1 MMIVNFYR
9 AVLATVISA
18 LTLAFGAANA
28 YTLDQFNQHAT
39 VQGPSGTGLARFTLS
54 PEAMRASQHA
64 GYADLA
70 MFNAAGEPVPYAV
83 IQAEPVAANAVPN
96 QMALI
101 PINIVREGT
110 VNGGPP
116 GNVMTET
123 KLEGIL
129 IERVR
134 GQSALRVTVTA
145 QAAAA
150 SNTAPK
156 TAGRGSQMRH
166 YAVLGDAVPATYIL
180 FDVANEQRDF
190 AVPVQI
196 EASDD
201 LVRWNTIAD
210 GTIYRVQVGATVRE
224 SLRIPAN
231 GRTIRFVRITATG
244 DPVLTADTLQGVLVE
259 QPASAAARPESD
271 AMTIAMRAGAEPG
284 EWIADFGGRFPLVA
298 LQMSLPQQ
306 NTIASTQWHVRAH
319 SADPWRPLA
328 TETVYRLLNK
338 KIEIRNPEVA
348 VPTLPVREVKINVDM
363 RGGGLGAGEVNL
375 SARYHPIEV
384 LFAARGNGPFTLG
397 VGLNSKTIDTSGL
410 PVASIV
416 PGWSQKTR
424 AEIAAVGAEPL
435 RANASVKPTAAVSPW
450 GTVDGRKLILWAVLF
465 LAVAVLG
472 FMAYR
477 LSRANKTNVHR
488 N

>member
-1 MMIVNFYR
+1 MINR
-9 AVLATVISA
+9 TCALW
-18 LTLAFGAANA
+18 LTLISGIVLNCATASA
-28 YTLDQFNQHAT
+28 YTLDQFSHHSS
-39 VQGPSGTGLARFTLS
+39 VQGPNGTGLARFTLT
-54 PEAMRASQHA
+54 PEAMRASQHP

-70 MFNAAGEPVPYAV
+70 MFNASSEPVPYAV

-110 VNGGPP
+110 ARSGPP
-116 GNVMTET
+116 SNVMTET

-150 SNTAPK
+150 SNTVKGA
-156 TAGRGSQMRH
+156 ARGSQMRH
-166 YAVLGDAVPATYIL
+166 YAVLGDAVPATYIQ
-180 FDVANEQRDF
+180 FDIAAEQRDF
-190 AVPVQI
+190 AVPLQI

-201 LVRWNTIAD
+201 LVQWNPIAE
-210 GTIYRVQVGATVRE
+210 GTIYRVQVGDTVRE

-244 DPVLTADTLQGVLVE
+244 DPTLTADALQGVLVE
-259 QPASAAARPESD
+259 QPANPTARPESD
-271 AMTIAMRAGAEPG
+271 AMTIPMRAGAEPG
-284 EWIADFGGRFPLVA
+284 EWIADFGGRFPVVA
-298 LQMSLPQQ
+298 LQMSLPQL
-306 NTIASTQWHVRAH
+306 NTIASSQWFVRAS
-319 SADPWRPLA
+319 SAEPWRPLA
-328 TETVYRLLNK
+328 TETVYRLQNK

-348 VPTLPVREVKINVDM
+348 VPTLPVREVKIKVDM

-384 LFAARGNGPFTLG
+384 LFAARGNGPFMLG
-397 VGLNSKTIDTSGL
+397 VGLGAKVIDTSRL

-424 AEIAAVGAEPL
+424 AEIAAVSAAPL
-435 RANASVKPTAAVSPW
+435 SANANIKPTDAVSPW
-450 GTVDGRKLILWAVLF
+450 GTVDGRKLVLWTVLF